1 MTKNIVLLYI
11 MVIFLVPVLFAQTQG
26 ILSSQGETILQS
38 YERIFVRSS
47 LSTKVNV
54 LSDAANDEAAAEFYG
69 QLCDLALGFVID
81 NASLFR
87 NDPDMINIAIAAVR
101 GAGEYAYYPATEAVW
116 QVFLRFPD
124 RVIRYEILE
133 VLPELDT
140 RSLTGQITEF
150 LAEQNRRNSSGMPA
164 DEGLLLPLFAILGKT
179 GDESSYPVLF
189 ASSVMYSGSL
199 EEAAIKAMYEIG
211 GNILDFCFKA
221 IIENPPEEKLSAF
234 KLALSWEGLS
244 GEEKG
249 KLAETALEVSLAIP
263 GDRRSGIQE
272 LSETSLFIIRE
283 AGWIRAMPQVVK
295 YYNQS
300 LVMFRADL
308 SFKQP
313 LINAIHCLGNLK
325 SADAAQTLA
334 LQLGLFNSRSA
345 GLEMEEQE
353 VVLAL
358 INALGE
364 LAYKASYDGL
374 HYATMLT
381 YPANI
386 IEAAQ
391 NALANL
397 KW

>member
-1 MTKNIVLLYI
+1 MTKKIILFIIIVIL
-11 MVIFLVPVLFAQTQG
+11 FVPALFAQTQG
-26 ILSSQGETILQS
+26 ILSSPGETILQS
-38 YERIFVRSS
+38 YERIFIRSS

-54 LSDAANDEAAAEFYG
+54 LSDAANDEAASEFYG
-69 QLCDLALGFVID
+69 QLCELALRFVID

-87 NDPDMINIAIAAVR
+87 NDPDMISIAIAAVR
-101 GAGEYAYYPATEAVW
+101 GVGEYTFFPATEAVW

-124 RVIRYEILE
+124 KVIRYEILE

-140 RSLTGQITEF
+140 QSLTGQIIEF
-150 LAEQNRRNSSGMPA
+150 LAEQNRRNSSGIPS
-164 DEGLLLPLFAILGKT
+164 DEGLLLPLFAILGST
-179 GDESSYPVLF
+179 GDESCYPVLL
-189 ASSVMYSGSL
+189 ASSVMYSDSL
-199 EEAAIKAMYEIG
+199 EEEAIKAIYKIG
-211 GNILDFCFKA
+211 GNILDFCFRV

-234 KLALSWEGLS
+234 KLVLSWEGLS
-244 GEEKG
+244 GEEKC
-249 KLAETALEVSLAIP
+249 KLAETALEVALAVP

-272 LSETSLFIIRE
+272 LSEASLLIIRE
-283 AGWIRAMPQVVK
+283 TGWVRALPQVLK

-313 LINAIHCLGNLK
+313 LINAIYCLGNLRN
-325 SADAAQTLA
+325 ADAAQILA
-334 LQLGLFNSRSA
+334 LQLGLYNSRSA
-345 GLEMEEQE
+345 DLETEEQE
-353 VVLAL
+353 IVLAL

-374 HYATMLT
+374 HYATMLP
-381 YPANI
+381 YPATI

-391 NALANL
+391 TALSKL

>member
-1 MTKNIVLLYI
+1 MIKKPVLLSFI
-11 MVIFLVPVLFAQTQG
+11 IILIAPALFAQTQG
-26 ILSSQGETILQS
+26 FLGSPGETILQS

-54 LSDAANDEAAAEFYG
+54 LSDAANDEAASEFYG
-69 QLCDLALGFVID
+69 QLCEIALRFVID

-87 NDPDMINIAIAAVR
+87 DDPDMIGITLAAVR
-101 GAGEYAYYPATEAVW
+101 GMRDYAYYPATETLW

-124 RVIRYEILE
+124 KVIRYEILE

-140 RSLTGQITEF
+140 QSLTGIINEF
-150 LAEQNRRNSSGMPA
+150 LVEQNRRTASGIPP
-164 DEGLLLPLFAILGKT
+164 DEGLLSPLFAILGRT

-189 ASSVMYSGSL
+189 TSSVMYSGSL
-199 EEAAIKAMYEIG
+199 KEDAVRAICEID
-211 GNILDFCFKA
+211 GNLLDFCIKA
-221 IIENPPEEKLSAF
+221 LIENPPEEKLPAF
-234 KLALSWEGLS
+234 NLALSLERLS
-244 GEEKG
+244 GEEKS
-249 KLAETALEVSLAIP
+249 KLAETALEVALAVP

-272 LSETSLFIIRE
+272 LSEESLLIISE
-283 AGWIRAMPQVVK
+283 TGWVRALPQVLK

-300 LVMFRADL
+300 LAVFRADL
-308 SFKQP
+308 SFKYQ

-325 SADAAQTLA
+325 STDAAQTLA
-334 LQLGLFNSRSA
+334 LQLGLFNSRAAS
-345 GLEMEEQE
+345 LEKEEQE

-374 HYATMLT
+374 HYASILP
-381 YPANI
+381 YPDEV

-391 NALANL
+391 HALAQL

>member
-1 MTKNIVLLYI
+1 MTKKNVLLFFI
-11 MVIFLVPVLFAQTQG
+11 MILLAPVLFTQAQG
-26 ILSSQGETILQS
+26 FLSSPGETILQS

-69 QLCDLALGFVID
+69 QLCELALRFVID

-87 NDPDMINIAIAAVR
+87 DDPDMIGIAIASVR
-101 GAGEYAYYPATEAVW
+101 GIGDYAYYPATETLW
-116 QVFLRFPD
+116 QAFLRFPD
-124 RVIRYEILE
+124 KVIRYEILG

-140 RSLTGQITEF
+140 QSLTGKINEF
-150 LAEQNRRNSSGMPA
+150 LVEQNRRNNSGIPA
-164 DEGLLLPLFAILGKT
+164 DEELLSPLFDILGKN

-199 EEAAIKAMYEIG
+199 EEKAINAIYEID
-211 GNILDFCFKA
+211 GNIFDFCIKA
-221 IIENPPEEKLSAF
+221 IIENPSEEKFSAF
-234 KLALSWEGLS
+234 NLALSWEKLS

-249 KLAETALEVSLAIP
+249 KLAETAMEVALSIP
-263 GDRRSGIQE
+263 GDRRSGIRE
-272 LSETSLFIIRE
+272 LSEASLIIIEETGRV
-283 AGWIRAMPQVVK
+283 RALPQVLK

-300 LVMFRADL
+300 LAVFRADL

-325 SADAAQTLA
+325 NADAAQTLA
-334 LQLGLFNSRSA
+334 LQLGLYNSRSA
-345 GLEMEEQE
+345 QLDTEEQE

-358 INALGE
+358 VNALGE

-374 HYATMLT
+374 HYATMLP
-381 YPANI
+381 YPAGI

-391 NALANL
+391 NALAKL